1 MPRSHSPSVSGMNPP
16 LLKFDRL
23 ASTSCDD
30 VQLTWHGFDRRNA
43 ITETRSVFEGWQPS
57 RARAQHLLL
66 PQTFLSS
73 SDKNGQ
79 SHKYSQLSQAHRLKN
94 HSSQSLFEKHEEME
108 RHRGPLSLA
117 EEYNYKLSRAQLKS
131 SSNTSALIV
140 GFAMVALVELHY
152 DEQTPHS
159 LLIILGV
166 VTTLLVS
173 VHLLALMMST
183 CILPYMEATGA
194 TQDSPHLQLSFFIKL
209 SWLFSTCIGLI
220 LFLVE
225 IGIICYIKFTNID
238 FPLAA
243 YITTAMMIPVF
254 IIFVLISYLIHK
266 NRTSHSIERIRSK
279 VAGLTTLLDPE
290 KGLDY
295 GVKDL

>member
-1 MPRSHSPSVSGMNPP
+1 MPCTIGA
-16 LLKFDRL
+16 L
-23 ASTSCDD
+23 A
-30 VQLTWHGFDRRNA
+30 
-43 ITETRSVFEGWQPS
+43 ETRSVLDDWSP
-57 RARAQHLLL
+57 ARRGPHFLL
-66 PQTFLSS
+66 PQLADRSGS
-73 SDKNGQ
+73 KV
-79 SHKYSQLSQAHRLKN
+79 SQLSYASKRQASL
-94 HSSQSLFEKHEEME
+94 QSLLDTNYPDEME

-152 DEQTPHS
+152 DEQTPKA
-159 LLIILGV
+159 LLIVLGV

-225 IGIICYIKFTNID
+225 IGVICYIKFTNIH

-254 IIFVLISYLIHK
+254 IIFVWISYLIHK
-266 NRTSHSIERIRSK
+266 NRTSHSIERIRTK
-279 VAGLTTLLDPE
+279 VAGLTSLLDPE
-290 KGLDY
+290 KGPSY